1 MTRGRNHTGQSWY
14 DAKAKRTQTRSK
26 NHFCELAFRRTK
38 LQTASSNLKVNGP
51 QNAWT
56 LNNSLLGR
64 VKEILINQT
73 VDSTSVAETFNDC
86 LQ

>member
-1 MTRGRNHTGQSWY
+1 MTRGRNHSGQSWY
-14 DAKAKRTQTRSK
+14 DAKAKRTQTCSK
-26 NHFCELAFRRTK
+26 NHPCELAFRRTK
-38 LQTASSNLKVNGP
+38 LQTASSNLNGP

-56 LNNSLLGR
+56 LNISLLGG